1 MRQAG
6 YSAHATQNELFFPD
20 LAKRVRQIAH
30 IRIASKSGVVDVD
43 FNPQK
48 GWVVASHDDYPAS
61 FEEVRQTVVGLGTL
75 TTLERKTAQRGWL
88 PYIDL
93 VSPAKGGAGKEI
105 TVTDDKG
112 GVIAALIAGKTVD
125 IGDPNGAIG
134 LFARRPGD
142 AQSWLLKSYFDPK
155 SAPSD
160 WLDKQVMTIDR
171 ARIAEA
177 DIDPV
182 SGPSYAV
189 RRDTPMAQDFKLTE
203 MPKGRDLSYE
213 GAPDGIGAAVVD
225 FSFDDA
231 KPAREFDFSDPQHT
245 TRVVTK
251 TFDGLTVTV
260 SVIQQGQD
268 YWATV
273 SAEGR
278 GPDAIKESRAID
290 AKATGWAYKLP
301 AYKGQQFMT
310 PLENLLKPKAP
321 PAKAK

>member
-1 MRQAG
+1 MTDVNALLSDPRRRNLAILGGIALVAVLLAVLGLMRQAS

-142 AQSWLLKSYFDPK
+142 AQSWLLKSYFDP
-155 SAPSD
+155 
-160 WLDKQVMTIDR
+160 R
-171 ARIAEA
+171 AHR
-177 DIDPV
+177 PTG
-182 SGPSYAV
+182 S
-189 RRDTPMAQDFKLTE
+189 T
-203 MPKGRDLSYE
+203 
-213 GAPDGIGAAVVD
+213 
-225 FSFDDA
+225 
-231 KPAREFDFSDPQHT
+231 
-245 TRVVTK
+245 
-251 TFDGLTVTV
+251 
-260 SVIQQGQD
+260 
-268 YWATV
+268 
-273 SAEGR
+273 
-278 GPDAIKESRAID
+278 SR
-290 AKATGWAYKLP
+290 
-301 AYKGQQFMT
+301 
-310 PLENLLKPKAP
+310 
-321 PAKAK
+321 

>member
-1 MRQAG
+1 
-6 YSAHATQNELFFPD
+6 
-20 LAKRVRQIAH
+20 
-30 IRIASKSGVVDVD
+30 
-43 FNPQK
+43 
-48 GWVVASHDDYPAS
+48 
-61 FEEVRQTVVGLGTL
+61 
-75 TTLERKTAQRGWL
+75 
-88 PYIDL
+88 
-93 VSPAKGGAGKEI
+93 
-105 TVTDDKG
+105 
-112 GVIAALIAGKTVD
+112 
-125 IGDPNGAIG
+125 
-134 LFARRPGD
+134 
-142 AQSWLLKSYFDPK
+142 
-155 SAPSD
+155 
-160 WLDKQVMTIDR
+160 MTIDR

-278 GPDAIKESRAID
+278 GPDAIEESRAID